1 MNDVAQYSQYY
12 TPAVKTAVYKY
23 REKNR
28 EAYNAYLRKYQR
40 EMMNDPV
47 KAARKKAATA
57 RSNEK
62 VRLRKLADR
71 NSLIEK
77 AMKIKKEVV
86 GQPEKDLEFIITDII
101 GEK

>member
-1 MNDVAQYSQYY
+1 MNDVAPHRQYY

-23 REKNR
+23 RNKNR
-28 EAYNAYLRKYQR
+28 EAYNNYLRKYQR

-77 AMKIKKEVV
+77 AMKIKKEQS
-86 GQPEKDLEFIITDII
+86 GQPSKDLELIITDIN